1 MEDFQNPKASILRQE
16 QEKMRMLSA
25 TYGSHLPFQLLMERN
40 CLAQKPRGIQSGNL
54 GLDILLNRNTELSF
68 PHSID
73 TRPSLHLDL
82 NNLTFT

>member
-1 MEDFQNPKASILRQE
+1 MEDVQNPKASMLRQE

-54 GLDILLNRNTELSF
+54 GLDIVLGRNTELSF
-68 PHSID
+68 PHYID
-73 TRPSLHLDL
+73 NRPSLHLEL
-82 NNLTFT
+82 GGNIFS